1 MKKDVL
7 VDTTETIKKIKEL
20 TNAANE
26 CSEALIRLNGLI
38 GEWNKNDAFVT
49 IIEDDNQFILES
61 TNDDDDDIN
70 NVFDDIKV
78 KHP

>member
-1 MKKDVL
+1 MKKEVL

-38 GEWNKNDAFVT
+38 GEWNKNDPFVA
-49 IIEDDNQFILES
+49 IIEGSNYIVIES
-61 TNDDDDDIN
+61 TNEDDDDFIIKDK
-70 NVFDDIKV
+70 KV

>member
-38 GEWNKNDAFVT
+38 GEWNKNDAFVA
-49 IIEDDNQFILES
+49 IIDSDNMVIFES
-61 TNDDDDDIN
+61 TDEDDDDFIIN
-70 NVFDDIKV
+70 ARKG

>member
-38 GEWNKNDAFVT
+38 GEWNKNDAFV
-49 IIEDDNQFILES
+49 EDDNQFILES
-61 TNDDDDDIN
+61 TNEDDDIN